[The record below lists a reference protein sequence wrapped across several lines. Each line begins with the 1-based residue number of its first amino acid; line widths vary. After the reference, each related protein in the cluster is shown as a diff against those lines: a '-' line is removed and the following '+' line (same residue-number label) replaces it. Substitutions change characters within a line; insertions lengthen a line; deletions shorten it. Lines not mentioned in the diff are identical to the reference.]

1 MRDEE
6 RRATS
11 HSEADGRVI
20 EHNVKSPPL
29 LYEMDEDLHFKAV
42 PPARALWP
50 SGSLPSPLPRRPL
63 SLDAPSH
70 SVDSR
75 TQTCCRIDPC
85 TTLSRT
91 PVRHDRNHRPRQPH
105 HRRFAR
111 TLSTQDVEARYRPY
125 LATKNAADEP
135 DWTAQLELDTV
146 KDMVLRM
153 RELQGQPEIKV
164 LVLYGSL
171 RERWVPSLCSRTQ
184 EHVADASAANPPPTD
199 RSFSRLTAYEA
210 SRVLSHIGAD
220 VRVFDPAGLPIKD
233 GVSEKHDKVVELRA
247 LSEWSDAQLWVS
259 PEQHGTITAV
269 MKNQSGS
276 PTVSSR
282 ASLERGDE
290 LTRPGASSRLD
301 PLVGWVGPSYTGPHA
316 RHLPGQRWQPIVQ
329 HGQRAATTG
338 PVDAHVDGELLFS
351 RKKRRASL
359 ADAHLTRPQIPNQ
372 SSLPKA
378 WTQYTSSDRLMPS
391 SNRDRLV
398 DVCEELIK
406 ATLLLRPYVDLL
418 GDRFSE
424 REEKR
429 EHGRLRTQAE
439 TEAAKKAS
447 EAEKRKVDEQAKR
460 GSEVA

>member
-1 MRDEE
+1 MLLSTMSNRHPCYMKWTRICISKQFLPLALCGPRARFPRLFHGALSRLMLLRTASTLG
-6 RRATS
+6 RRLAAAST
-11 HSEADGRVI
+11 
-20 EHNVKSPPL
+20 
-29 LYEMDEDLHFKAV
+29 
-42 PPARALWP
+42 PARHSLARPFAMTATTAL
-50 SGSLPSPLPRRPL
+50 GSPTTAA
-63 SLDAPSH
+63 SLEA
-70 SVDSR
+70 
-75 TQTCCRIDPC
+75 
-85 TTLSRT
+85 
-91 PVRHDRNHRPRQPH
+91 
-105 HRRFAR
+105 
-111 TLSTQDVEARYRPY
+111 LSTQDVEARYRPY

>member
-1 MRDEE
+1 MLLRTASTLG
-6 RRATS
+6 RRLAAAST
-11 HSEADGRVI
+11 
-20 EHNVKSPPL
+20 
-29 LYEMDEDLHFKAV
+29 
-42 PPARALWP
+42 PARHSLARPFAMTATTAL
-50 SGSLPSPLPRRPL
+50 GSPTTAA
-63 SLDAPSH
+63 SLEA
-70 SVDSR
+70 
-75 TQTCCRIDPC
+75 
-85 TTLSRT
+85 
-91 PVRHDRNHRPRQPH
+91 
-105 HRRFAR
+105 
-111 TLSTQDVEARYRPY
+111 LSTQDVEARYRPY

-171 RERWVPSLCSRTQ
+171 RE
-184 EHVADASAANPPPTD
+184 

-269 MKNQSGS
+269 MKNQIDWIPLSVGS
-276 PTVSSR
+276 VRPTQGRTLAICQVNGGSQSFNTVNVLR
-282 ASLERGDE
+282 QLG
-290 LTRPGASSRLD
+290 
-301 PLVGWVGPSYTGPHA
+301 
-316 RHLPGQRWQPIVQ
+316 RWM
-329 HGQRAATTG
+329 RMWT
-338 PVDAHVDGELLFS
+338 
-351 RKKRRASL
+351 
-359 ADAHLTRPQIPNQ
+359 IPNQ